1 MAVRRRPFA
10 LYQSHGVGS
19 EVEFSERRSGTGL
32 GGFGCTGTFMRSGVA
47 MADATQSVGT
57 VLAVR
62 GAVVDVAFAGA
73 ELPHLDEA
81 LLVEWDRPGSLVVEV
96 QAHLDGRTVRGVALQ
111 DTAGLKRGV
120 PVRATGL
127 PISVPVGPAVLGRL
141 LDVTGAV
148 RDNGPPLPA
157 DMARAPIHKPAPPLE
172 ARSQA
177 TAIFETGIKVIDL
190 LAPMPQGGKAAMFG
204 GAGVG
209 KTVVVMELIHA
220 MVTSYRGISVFSGV
234 GERSREGHELLAEMR
249 RSSVL
254 DRSVLVYGQMNEP
267 PGARWRVGLTA
278 LTIAEYFRDEQRQN
292 VLLLMDNVFRFV
304 QAGSEVSGLL
314 GRLPSRVGY
323 QPTLATEVATLQERI
338 ASVGGR
344 SVTAIEAV
352 YVPADD
358 FTDPAVTAISS
369 HLDSVIVLSRSM
381 AAEGMY
387 PAVDPLSSSSI
398 LLDPT
403 VVGEAHYRVAEQV
416 RETIAHYKELQDVI
430 SLLGIEELSAR
441 DRLIV
446 GRARRLQR
454 FLTQP
459 FTVTEAFTG
468 KQGRSVPL
476 PETLK
481 GCQAILDGTCD
492 GWSEDALYMVGTLGE
507 ARENQAGAKQEA
519 TP

>member
-1 MAVRRRPFA
+1 MP
-10 LYQSHGVGS
+10 QTSQPMGS
-19 EVEFSERRSGTGL
+19 
-32 GGFGCTGTFMRSGVA
+32 
-47 MADATQSVGT
+47 
-57 VLAVR
+57 VLSVR
-62 GAVVDVAFAGA
+62 GAVVDVVFDEAR
-73 ELPHLDEA
+73 LPPIDEA
-81 LLVEWDRPGSLVVEV
+81 LVVEWDQPGPLTIEV
-96 QAHLDGRTVRGVALQ
+96 QAHLDETTVRGVALQ
-111 DTAGLKRGV
+111 STAGLKRGV
-120 PVRATGL
+120 PVRATGG
-127 PISVPVGPAVLGRL
+127 PITVPVGDNVLGRL
-141 LDVTGAV
+141 LDVTGNI

-157 DMARAPIHKPAPPLE
+157 GTPSMPIHCAAPPLDR
-172 ARSQA
+172 RSPA
-177 TAIFETGIKVIDL
+177 NTLFETGIKVIDL
-190 LAPMPQGGKAAMFG
+190 LAPLGQGGKAAMFG

-220 MVTSYRGISVFSGV
+220 MVKSYQGISVFAGI
-234 GERSREGHELLAEMR
+234 GERSREGHELLTEMQ
-249 RSSVL
+249 RSGVL

-278 LTIAEYFRDEQRQN
+278 LTVAEYFRDRKQRN

-323 QPTLATEVATLQERI
+323 QPTLASEVAALHERL
-338 ASVGGR
+338 ASVAGVA
-344 SVTAIEAV
+344 VTAIEAV

-369 HLDSVIVLSRSM
+369 HLDSVIVLSRTL

-403 VVGEAHYRVAEQV
+403 VVGEQHYGVAEQV
-416 RETIAHYKELQDVI
+416 RETIAHYKELQDII

-459 FTVTEAFTG
+459 FAVTEAFTG
-468 KQGRSVPL
+468 KPGRSVPL
-476 PETLK
+476 AETLK
-481 GCQAILDGTCD
+481 GCQAILDGAC
-492 GWSEDALYMVGTLGE
+492 DALPESAFYMIGTIEE
-507 ARENQAGAKQEA
+507 ARAKQKSA
-519 TP
+519 GS